1 MAAFIILTTRQK
13 ILDTGTEITAS
24 GYMNVFLGGLPFIV
38 VAMVELTK
46 IPLATACYIATNR
59 AWKTAFAVAL
69 IVLSVITFET
79 ILNGFERNFMKRKV
93 IPLNHTSMTL

>member
-1 MAAFIILTTRQK
+1 MMNRESRGRRLIYFAWGVEIVAASIGLAMAAFIILTTRQK

-46 IPLATACYIATNR
+46 IPLATACSLPR
-59 AWKTAFAVAL
+59 TAHGRRP
-69 IVLSVITFET
+69 SPS
-79 ILNGFERNFMKRKV
+79 R
-93 IPLNHTSMTL
+93 